1 MATTAHRNGQ
11 ITLDE
16 YSEGSFGISTH
27 RLGHQALRLYLDLD
41 EGSKKVSI
49 KQIFRTESNRAKYT
63 IWWQHRSTDLAYNQ
77 VVVREKSKP
86 KRLEEYTP
94 LQNRNGKPKRV
105 RVNLSLHP
113 RI

>member
-1 MATTAHRNGQ
+1 MATTAHRYGQ

-16 YSEGSFGISTH
+16 YSEGSFGISTY
-27 RLGHQALRLYLDLD
+27 RLGHQALRLYLD
-41 EGSKKVSI
+41 ERSKKVTI
-49 KQIFRTESNRAKYT
+49 KQIFWIESNRAKYT
-63 IWWQHRSTDLAYNQ
+63 IWWQHRSTDLTYDQ

-94 LQNRNGKPKRV
+94 LQNRNGKSNRV
-105 RVNLSLHP
+105 RGNLSLHS